1 MSIETAV
8 QEPVHETEV
17 QDTQLITA
25 DAAAKLIEEGAL
37 LIDVRSEGGRASTG
51 AVPGAVVV
59 NREHV
64 EEDFSLESAHRL
76 PQVTGKDQK
85 IVVFCG
91 SVNGSRPV
99 AQKLQVLGYA
109 NAVHVDGGFPA
120 LRNAGVPT
128 TGPTAPP
135 VETAPPAATTQASTE
150 SVTSER

>member
-1 MSIETAV
+1 MSNETAV
-8 QEPVHETEV
+8 QEPVQESV

-25 DAAAKLIEEGAL
+25 DAAAKLIKEGAL
-37 LIDVRSEGGRASTG
+37 LIDVRSEGGRANTG

-64 EEDFSLESAHRL
+64 DEDFSPESAHRL
-76 PQVTGKDQK
+76 AQLSGTDQK

-99 AQKLQVLGYA
+99 AQKLKVLGYT

-120 LRNAGVPT
+120 LRDAGVPT

-135 VETAPPAATTQASTE
+135 VEATPPAATTQASTD
-150 SVTSER
+150 SVASER